1 MDDRDKMI
9 SQKKNK
15 NRQTITWSALAA
27 ALLLVGDLYVMINM
41 PENYPVLGIVTVI
54 LLACT
59 YILVHAVLSEL
70 DHSRQQTREQHEEV
84 VKAEKASYLMTKKV
98 LEQFGGIENMV
109 RTPINDILTAQKGVA
124 KITINRSREH
134 AEAMMNANDKLM
146 EQIMQF
152 QEQMES
158 VQNEF
163 YEKNQTALKGV
174 VQEISEN
181 GQRMISSMG
190 EMELL
195 IKSEVA
201 GVIDSM
207 QDLQSQN
214 SAMQQI
220 LENEYDN
227 IIQAES
233 AMQQE
238 LQNAVQNEA
247 EEPAELFENDLE
259 SEDISLGEGLS
270 LNEEILEEG
279 LGSSDEIDFGD
290 DFEADG
296 ISLEESLSQE
306 ETAAEEEEAVAE
318 EAAAEEVAAEKE
330 EAAAEKEEVAAEK
343 EEAAAEEHVLE
354 EDTFPLDGMDL
365 NLDLGLDEDILS
377 EEMSDLE
384 EPALDDDLDLEG
396 PSISEALLG
405 NDIDISSISLD
416 NGISLDESILNEELN
431 IGDVDVVPME
441 SEPEPEAKAEPVI
454 PIKPDLSNP
463 NKMMT
468 PEEIAALIA
477 DM

>member
-318 EAAAEEVAAEKE
+318 EVAAEEE
-330 EAAAEKEEVAAEK
+330 EAAT
-343 EEAAAEEHVLE
+343 EEHVLE
-354 EDTFPLDGMDL
+354 EDPFPLDGMDL

-441 SEPEPEAKAEPVI
+441 PEPEQEAKAEPVI